1 VNVVETVVVKKW
13 AGGAV
18 LAIVVTVVVV
28 IRIWVSSV
36 VVFGVNL
43 VLMNR
48 LVEVELFVVVTNF
61 IFVWI
66 GLRREYKE

>member
-28 IRIWVSSV
+28 IRIWVSGV

-48 LVEVELFVVVTNF
+48 LVEVELLVVVTNF
-61 IFVWI
+61 VFVWV

>member
-28 IRIWVSSV
+28 IRIWVSGV